1 MKKIMV
7 ITILAL
13 VIAGCDPAGPSI
25 YSEFPFSYLQ
35 DVYTGGPPTACDFLG
50 GDGDGLTA
58 AGSYLYFID
67 SESGIAASEGIPL
80 GVPIADVAGSPE
92 GGYGLAIGGTVL
104 YVVSNDIYTVYRQVL
119 LPEVGSFIVPRPS
132 STIIFVVC
140 ADGTLAKVET
150 VGWTITKSGPTD
162 ATDPVAAA
170 LGTGGDYI
178 FIADSDGKVYKI
190 STSDFSTAAETT
202 VDGGVN
208 GMCSTPLN
216 EVFVSP
222 GGKNEVWAIDC
233 GTGQHSRTFS
243 VPYPATALAVTS
255 NGKYF
260 YATVPGHGFAIVN
273 TVDNTV
279 EAVISSFGDP
289 VDIAIN
295 NQITR
300 ALLCT
305 SDLFVLER

>member
-7 ITILAL
+7 LTIIAL
-13 VIAGCDPAGPSI
+13 VVAGCDPAGPSI
-25 YSEFPFSYLQ
+25 NSEFPAFMLQ
-35 DVYTGGPPTACDFLG
+35 VVDTGGPPTACDFLG
-50 GDGDGLTA
+50 GDGDALAA
-58 AGSYLYFID
+58 AGSYLYFVDRDAGYIRA
-67 SESGIAASEGIPL
+67 EVPL
-80 GVPIADVAGSPE
+80 GVPILDVGSSPE
-92 GGYGLAIGGTVL
+92 GGYALAICGTVL
-104 YVVSNDIYTVYRQVL
+104 KVVSNDVYTVHQQVI
-119 LPEVGSFIVPRPS
+119 LPEVGSFIVPRHS
-132 STIIFVVC
+132 SIIIFVVC
-140 ADGTLAKVET
+140 ADGTLVKVET
-150 VGWTITKSGPTD
+150 VGWTITKSGSTD

-170 LGTGGDYI
+170 IGTGGDYI
-178 FIADSDGKVYKI
+178 FIADSDGKIYKI
-190 STSDFSTAAETT
+190 STSDFSTVAETT

-279 EAVISSFGDP
+279 EAVISNYGDP

-300 ALLCT
+300 ALLCS